1 MPEAAKTTAII
12 RSVCP
17 RCGTINK
24 SGKNRCCGRGGS
36 WFGNCG
42 RAGNAKLGHSWHEGI
57 QACKTWPQS
66 KRAIGQQLN
75 GARQKGNER
84 SNDAGMVNPKTFGS
98 TSARMSTPMPANT
111 TVNTRANASRT
122 PTLMTVSPDHTSTE
136 TSPADYHGFKPIAG
150 TAAAMIT
157 MRSSSD
163 NMPTTTSASTATVT
177 QGCEKLVNIAVLI
190 SLLNIIVV

>member
-1 MPEAAKTTAII
+1 MPTTTMAIS
-12 RSVCP
+12 SVCLK
-17 RCGTINK
+17 CGTIGK
-24 SGKNRCCGRGGS
+24 SGKMSCCGRSGS

-42 RAGNAKLGHSWHEGI
+42 RAANSKLDHTWHEGI

-75 GARQKGNER
+75 GAQQKDNER

-111 TVNTRANASRT
+111 TVNTRANASWT
-122 PTLMTVSPDHTSTE
+122 PTLMAVSPDHTSTE

-163 NMPTTTSASTATVT
+163 DMPTTTSASTATVT